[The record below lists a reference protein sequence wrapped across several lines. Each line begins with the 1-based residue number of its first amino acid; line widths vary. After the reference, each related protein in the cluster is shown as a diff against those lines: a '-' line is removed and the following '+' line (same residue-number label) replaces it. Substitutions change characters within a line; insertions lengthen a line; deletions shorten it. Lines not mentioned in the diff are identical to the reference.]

1 MKDLRR
7 NNQINVSSMIKF
19 WVEQSSYKEA
29 VFGEQLEKFEYELDD
44 KSYEETDFSVLNDIA
59 VMWKNIFTLRR

>member
-1 MKDLRR
+1 MKVLRR

-29 VFGEQLEKFEYELDD
+29 VFGEQLEKSEYELDD

>member
-1 MKDLRR
+1 MKDLRL
-7 NNQINVSSMIKF
+7 NNQINVSSLIKF

>member
-7 NNQINVSSMIKF
+7 NNQINVSSLIKF
-19 WVEQSSYKEA
+19 CVEQSSYKEA

>member
-1 MKDLRR
+1 
-7 NNQINVSSMIKF
+7 MIKF

-29 VFGEQLEKFEYELDD
+29 VFGEQLEKSEYELDD

>member
-1 MKDLRR
+1 MKVLRC

-29 VFGEQLEKFEYELDD
+29 VFGEQLEKSEYELDD

>member
-7 NNQINVSSMIKF
+7 NNQINVSSLIKF